1 MDRRSGFVFDDL
13 KFPPATMKAK
23 GAFWLPSHHVEDNW
37 SWDKWCSIMS
47 YSTHFRAL
55 IPMDKGVLQW
65 FPYILH
71 YAHVRLSTTSSVS
84 CNKHSLGNLWSYLC
98 WRVIIP
104 VLKKASSG
112 HMDDMK
118 RANFISDRYPLSTQ
132 IRSSHSATQT
142 RRSTPRY
149 PHLLAHRRRPREA
162 PGDYKHILLF

>member
-65 FPYILH
+65 FPYILP

-98 WRVIIP
+98 WGVIIP

-112 HMDDMK
+112 HMDEMK
-118 RANFISDRYPLSTQ
+118 REGQFRLGSLSFIHADLQHARAA
-132 IRSSHSATQT
+132 RAMQT
-142 RRSTPRY
+142 RRSTRS
-149 PHLLAHRRRPREA
+149 
-162 PGDYKHILLF
+162 